1 MSHFKSLNIK
11 KTMTYDFGNSG
22 PVLGLAQR
30 CVGFTAVNRIQ
41 TLPFLIIGST
51 TVMQI

>member
-1 MSHFKSLNIK
+1 
-11 KTMTYDFGNSG
+11 MT
-22 PVLGLAQR
+22 LEIQGLSW
-30 CVGFTAVNRIQ
+30 VWHKDVSDLLTAVNRIQ